1 MTATHSMDAGVELVA
16 LLKQQRCFY
25 HQFKILAERQSEL
38 GGVEGDELSLQFIFG
53 RRKLV
58 EKLRQISGKLRPIK
72 ANWARVAEH
81 IRAEQMIDVYEMA
94 HDVDELIDELESAYE
109 EQNVSFSVV
118 EHCRLSDVFSMVHV

>member
-1 MTATHSMDAGVELVA
+1 MDAGVELVA

-25 HQFKILAERQSEL
+25 HQFKILAERQSESD
-38 GGVEGDELSLQFIFG
+38 GVEAGELSLQFIFG
-53 RRKLV
+53 RRKLL

-81 IRAEQMIDVYEMA
+81 IRAEQMSDVYEMA
-94 HDVDELIDELESAYE
+94 HDVDELIDELESADE

-118 EHCRLSDVFSMVHV
+118 EHCRLSDVFSRVHV